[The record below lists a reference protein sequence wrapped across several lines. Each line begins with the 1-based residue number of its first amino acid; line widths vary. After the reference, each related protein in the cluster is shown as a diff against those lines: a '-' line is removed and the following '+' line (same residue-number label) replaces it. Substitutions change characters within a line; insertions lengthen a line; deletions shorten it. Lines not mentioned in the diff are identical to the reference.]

1 MNIERSPVIDD
12 GVLLR
17 RNRDDTHLR
26 MLTQQLVTNG
36 GPLAGV
42 VKSDDDEIWQ
52 SSLYALG
59 DLRLFADFPDN
70 LDVRLIG
77 KCCVYELSYE
87 TGTIRFEVPDSF
99 LHCVL
104 RARLVRSTQWPVG
117 TCRFFR
123 VVK

>member
-42 VKSDDDEIWQ
+42 VKSDDHEIWQ

-59 DLRLFADFPDN
+59 DLRLVADFPDN
-70 LDVRLIG
+70 FDVRLIG
-77 KCCVYELSYE
+77 KRREYELSHE
-87 TGTIRFEVPDSF
+87 TGTIRHEDPDSF
-99 LHCVL
+99 LHCIL
-104 RARLVRSTQWPVG
+104 RARLVRSTKG
-117 TCRFFR
+117 R
-123 VVK
+123 VVSVHFFS